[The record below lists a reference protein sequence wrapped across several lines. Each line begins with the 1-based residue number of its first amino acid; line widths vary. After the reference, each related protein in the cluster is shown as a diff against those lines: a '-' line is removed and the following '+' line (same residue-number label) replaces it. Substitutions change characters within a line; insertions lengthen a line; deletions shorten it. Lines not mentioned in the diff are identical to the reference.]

1 MKKLEN
7 VLIIIG
13 SPKGKRSASH
23 NFASYL
29 EEQLRNKGAET
40 ETAYIVQNQKDEKIK
55 EMVKKARQNEL
66 LIMVNPLYI
75 DSIPAITIKFMEEF
89 SRLKEYPPE
98 NKHKLLVIFNS
109 GFPEPHHN
117 NLAIQ
122 MCEKFAEETGIQWL
136 GGVSIGMG
144 AAFEEK
150 SLENAGGM
158 ARNLRKGLDQ
168 IAHHL
173 ALGEGVPP
181 EALNA
186 ASKPLMPLFF
196 AKQGMRWFGGRMW
209 KAKVHDESIK
219 RKMYE
224 RPYE

>member
-7 VLIIIG
+7 VLILIG
-13 SPKGKRSASH
+13 SPKGKRSASD
-23 NFASYL
+23 NFATYL
-29 EEQLRNKGAET
+29 EEQLRKKGVVT
-40 ETAYIVQNQKDEKIK
+40 ETVYIVQHQKDEKMK
-55 EMVKKARQNEL
+55 EMVKMARQKEL
-66 LIMVNPLYI
+66 IIMVNPLYI

-89 SRLKEYPPE
+89 SRLQEFSPG
-98 NKHKLLVIFNS
+98 NQQKLLVIFNS

-122 MCEKFAEETGIQWL
+122 MCEKFAKETGIQWL
-136 GGVSIGMG
+136 GGIAIGMG

-150 SLENAGGM
+150 SLENAGSM

-173 ALGEGVPP
+173 ALGEDVPP
-181 EALNA
+181 EALIT

-196 AKQGMRWFGGRMW
+196 AKHGMRWLGGRMW
-209 KAKVHDESIK
+209 KAKAHDESIK
-219 RKMYE
+219 RKMCQ
-224 RPYE
+224 RPYG